1 MILSSLL
8 VLSALIILARLL
20 VGMAIYALPVA
31 CGAGAAFASYAAGA
45 GLIGSLAL
53 GFIAGT
59 AALVI
64 IQILVTVPRSP
75 MIRVIVGLTIA
86 TPSAALG
93 YGLSYGLLAATGTH
107 GAWLVALSLI
117 GALGIGF
124 VALQRIAFAPPGGAG
139 RAVGSTNAVAGAH
152 IRSA

>member
-20 VGMAIYALPVA
+20 VGIAIYALPVA
-31 CGAGAAFASYAAGA
+31 CGLGAAYAGYAAEA

-53 GFIAGT
+53 GFVAGT
-59 AALVI
+59 AALVVI
-64 IQILVTVPRSP
+64 RILVTVPRSP
-75 MIRVIVGLTIA
+75 MIRVIVGVIIA
-86 TPSAALG
+86 TPSAAVG

-124 VALQRIAFAPPGGAG
+124 VALQRIAFAPPDAAG
-139 RAVGSTNAVAGAH
+139 RAVGSTDAVAGSHA
-152 IRSA
+152 RSA